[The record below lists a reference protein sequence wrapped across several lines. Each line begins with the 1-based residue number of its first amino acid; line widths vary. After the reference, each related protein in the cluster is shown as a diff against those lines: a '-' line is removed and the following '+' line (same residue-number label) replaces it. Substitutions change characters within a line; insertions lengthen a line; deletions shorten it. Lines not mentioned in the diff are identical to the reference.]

1 MVHKWHLCSFSALS
15 TLPGT
20 GRRQPPRCNGGRPF
34 GLGGRQQGRRE
45 RVQEQCRMLGS
56 PAPLPVRVSAACPA
70 LCRAPRTSGHRL
82 RALGAHGLVG
92 SSEPITRTTAYLSPW
107 RVTSATKSGRTV
119 PPWLVRRGSGW
130 PEAHRRLPHGR
141 KNHART
147 GVKPGEGGTG
157 AREAAAPEEVKELQE
172 GCSRA
177 GGPAGTGPAHLE
189 ARQGAQVARGDG
201 EELPRR
207 QGQIRVRN
215 VGCGWHPPRPVGPAA
230 GRRVPSG
237 SQAPSRAGTAPA
249 GAGRSHLWPRFF
261 SRETPGAVGA
271 AAAPSLV

>member
-1 MVHKWHLCSFSALS
+1 
-15 TLPGT
+15 
-20 GRRQPPRCNGGRPF
+20 
-34 GLGGRQQGRRE
+34 
-45 RVQEQCRMLGS
+45 MLGS

-70 LCRAPRTSGHRL
+70 LCRAPGTSGHRL

-189 ARQGAQVARGDG
+189 ARQGAQVVRGDG

-249 GAGRSHLWPRFF
+249 GADALTCGRGSSLERLLALLVLLLLHHLSEKQNHRGVRTSLCQSPGCRVRLPRGP
-261 SRETPGAVGA
+261 RAQQ
-271 AAAPSLV
+271 

>member
-1 MVHKWHLCSFSALS
+1 MVA
-15 TLPGT
+15 
-20 GRRQPPRCNGGRPF
+20 
-34 GLGGRQQGRRE
+34 
-45 RVQEQCRMLGS
+45 
-56 PAPLPVRVSAACPA
+56 APLALGDGSRADGGGCPGAVPRAGQSCSTPVRVSAACPA
-70 LCRAPRTSGHRL
+70 LCRVPGTSGHRL

-92 SSEPITRTTAYLSPW
+92 SSEPITRTTACLSPG

-119 PPWLVRRGSGW
+119 PPWLVRTGSGW
-130 PEAHRRLPHGR
+130 PEARRRLPHGR

-157 AREAAAPEEVKELQE
+157 AREAAAPEELKELQE
-172 GCSRA
+172 GCSRG

-189 ARQGAQVARGDG
+189 ARQGAQVSQGDG

-215 VGCGWHPPRPVGPAA
+215 VGCGRHPPRPVPPSSRSPSAQCVPGTVQGRDGP
-230 GRRVPSG
+230 RRGG
-237 SQAPSRAGTAPA
+237 S
-249 GAGRSHLWPRFF
+249 SHLWPRFF